1 MRAHNTSYW
10 YQIKIYLLGKFNFIY
25 SWVSTTYRRK
35 IILIIWMNLL
45 HILHKTHIMRGITR
59 CINIRNGSTL
69 LATPSHLI
77 SSQLNITPGGISICF
92 SWKSS
97 NNIFIYDQFLIRVMV
112 GMQIGITS
120 QWTSIIICI
129 LKMGFR

>member
-35 IILIIWMNLL
+35 IILIRWMNLL

-77 SSQLNITPGGISICF
+77 SSQVNITPGGISICF